1 MMNSLQLILDPQAQ
15 RRVWNSETA
24 KVNMAILQQL
34 SNVIL
39 QSMNVLLKLV
49 LHGNN
54 KSGYMILITHLPC

>member
-24 KVNMAILQQL
+24 KLILAILQQL

-54 KSGYMILITHLPC
+54 KSG